1 MADKGREDQKRVR
14 AEEPQQSDQD
24 AQGESMTAPEAL
36 KEHEA
41 WAFYEW
47 LKRLEGKQVL
57 VLSHVRPDGDALGA
71 QTAMSQILKLFHV
84 EPVLV
89 NEDVPSKRFDYLPDY
104 DVMRRPDDAVIA
116 GHRFQHVIFVDA
128 ADLLRVGQAN
138 TLIAPH
144 AEIINIDHH
153 ATNDRYGYINIV
165 QPKSSS
171 TCEVIY
177 DWIRT
182 INLPVSSALATSL
195 YTGYI
200 TDTGG
205 FRYQNTTPKVL
216 RDAAEL
222 VQFGASPYDIAEHAL
237 EMLSWEKLKV
247 LQKSLA
253 TLELLFSGKIAF
265 LEVTRSMLAESG
277 ASFDDTEGL
286 VHYGLNIEGVEVAAL
301 FREQEDGI
309 KVSLRSRRRI
319 DVSKV
324 AQAFG
329 GGGHVRAAGLTLH
342 MSLDDAKQKML
353 ETLVTALNHGA
364 KQDG

>member
-1 MADKGREDQKRVR
+1 MEDQGRVR
-14 AEEPQQSDQD
+14 SERSPLIDQRAES
-24 AQGESMTAPEAL
+24 ESIKLQASLQES
-36 KEHEA
+36 EA

-47 LKRLEGKQVL
+47 LRRLEGAKVL

-71 QTAMSQILKLFHV
+71 QTAIAQILKLFHI

-89 NEDVPSKRFDYLPDY
+89 NEDPPPRRFDYLPNYHD
-104 DVMRRPDDAVIA
+104 MRQPGDAA
-116 GHRFQHVIFVDA
+116 CADNTFHHVIFVDA
-128 ADLLRVGQAN
+128 ADLLRVGKAN
-138 TLIAPH
+138 MLVAPY
-144 AEIINIDHH
+144 AEIVNIDHH
-153 ATNDRYGYINIV
+153 ATNDRYGHINIV
-165 QPKSSS
+165 QPEASS

-177 DWIRT
+177 DWIRA
-182 INLPVSSALATSL
+182 INLPVSGELATSL
-195 YTGYI
+195 YTGYL

-222 VQFGASPYDIAEHAL
+222 VQFGASPYDVAEHAL
-237 EMLSWEKLKV
+237 EMLSWEKLSL

-253 TLELLFSGKIAF
+253 TLELFASGKIAV
-265 LEVTRSMLAESG
+265 LEVSEAMLEESG

-301 FREQEDGI
+301 FREQADGI
-309 KVSLRSRRRI
+309 KVSLRSRRHV

-324 AQAFG
+324 AQQFG

-342 MSLDDAKQKML
+342 MSLSDAKRKMV
-353 ETLVTALNHGA
+353 ETLINVLNHGF
-364 KQDG
+364 